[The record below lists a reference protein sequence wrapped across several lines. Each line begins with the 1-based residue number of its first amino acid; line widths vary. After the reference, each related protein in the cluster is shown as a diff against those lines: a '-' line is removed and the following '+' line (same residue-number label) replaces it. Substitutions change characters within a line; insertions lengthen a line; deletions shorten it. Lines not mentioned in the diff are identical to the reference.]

1 MAFLKLVLFFRR
13 LDLVRDFSGW
23 SRLQGV
29 GIGVVKGLWCSA
41 LNAWG
46 WRRGALTELSVVGWI
61 WTEQAAKARSKAC

>member
-23 SRLQGV
+23 SSVR
-29 GIGVVKGLWCSA
+29 IGVVKGLWCSA

-46 WRRGALTELSVVGWI
+46 RRRGALAGLSVVGWI